1 MQLQQPLNQLAPGLP
16 VRSFY
21 VISSLSEATK
31 RDGDT
36 YWRVKLQDKSGSV
49 EARVWAPKT
58 VGIES
63 PNVPGAFFVEGSA
76 VEFRGE
82 LQVNID
88 TISARSIEPETLASL
103 IPASAW
109 SSDDLLQNIVEHVER
124 EVRSPTLKRLL
135 LAILE
140 DEPIAE
146 QFAVRPAAQMM
157 HHGYRSGLAEHA
169 LSMMRLGTLIGRHY
183 ESYYPNRVETDLLI
197 AGALLHDL
205 GKIWELSE
213 GLATGYTI
221 EGRLLGHIYLAA
233 EYVGKK
239 AEQVGEIPRSLVVEL
254 QHLILSHHGE
264 YEYGAPRRPKNVEAQ
279 ILHYIDQIDA
289 KTNQFIGDSDP
300 LEDTH
305 YHRGLHRWVVP
316 PAALPRPWAAEH
328 QPVSISDAGPGSAST
343 ARAAQADES
352 QADAHETESA
362 TFEKPTR
369 GARTKRR
376 TDGDKRSDAEQQ
388 PENNLSLFDG
398 LE

>member
-1 MQLQQPLNQLAPGLP
+1 MQPQQPLNQLEPGRP

-36 YWRVKLQDKSGSV
+36 YWRVKLQDKTGSV

-88 TISARSIEPETLASL
+88 TISERAIEPETLAAL
-103 IPASAW
+103 IPASVW
-109 SSDDLLQNIVEHVER
+109 SGDDLLQNIVGHVER
-124 EVRSPTLKRLL
+124 EVRSSTLKRLL
-135 LAILE
+135 LAILD
-140 DEPIAE
+140 DEAIASE
-146 QFAVRPAAQMM
+146 FAIRPAAQMM

-183 ESYYPNRVETDLLI
+183 ESYYPGRVETDLII

-233 EYVGKK
+233 EYVGRK
-239 AEQVGEIPRSLVVEL
+239 AEEIGNIPRSLVVEL

-289 KTNQFIGDSDP
+289 KTNQFVGDSDP

-316 PAALPRPWAAEH
+316 PAAWPRPWASE
-328 QPVSISDAGPGSAST
+328 QVGGTLTDAGPGGTLPNVVSH
-343 ARAAQADES
+343 ADELS
-352 QADAHETESA
+352 PGAPQISPESSPPATQAKPRPETA
-362 TFEKPTR
+362 T
-369 GARTKRR
+369 
-376 TDGDKRSDAEQQ
+376 RSNPE
-388 PENNLSLFDG
+388 PPVENNLSLFDG